1 MMNAQFPEFR
11 LAMGQILVEGGKI
24 EENLERAE
32 EMIREASRKNC
43 QVIVLPECLD
53 SGWTHPSARRLA
65 REMPGETSDRLCRAA
80 KDNKI
85 MIVAGLTELDG
96 NRIYNSAILIDET
109 GKILL
114 KHRKINVLKIAQD
127 LYSIGNMLS
136 IVETRLGNIGVNICA
151 DNFSSSLAIG
161 HVLARMGA
169 HFIFSPSSWAVKP
182 DHDNSKQ
189 PYGREWKKSYREL
202 CRLYEIAMIG
212 VSNVGWI
219 TDGPWKGW
227 KVIGCSLA
235 VGPEGEIL
243 AQGPYGPN
251 AESLITV
258 TLQARHRNVKGTQY
272 SQYLKERGYTGP

>member
-202 CRLYEIAMIG
+202 CKLYEIAMIG

-235 VGPEGEIL
+235 VGPEGEIF